1 MSLDWRYL
9 TIFRLKKDVNE
20 RAAYPQL
27 LQDPFLVLHGEAN
40 KNISDFVSDV
50 LDNSTEEN
58 QRVSNWFFF
67 KKNMRHFLAYF
78 FNLYIY
84 RPWYSLYLRTHTY
97 IKNISF
103 IQFHSLKDWWILLF
117 MSISMKRKTVKIN

>member
-58 QRVSNWFFF
+58 QRVSNWFF
-67 KKNMRHFLAYF
+67 KKKHAAFFGIFLQLIYIDHDTP
-78 FNLYIY
+78 YIY
-84 RPWYSLYLRTHTY
+84 VHIP
-97 IKNISF
+97 I
-103 IQFHSLKDWWILLF
+103 
-117 MSISMKRKTVKIN
+117 

>member
-67 KKNMRHFLAYF
+67 FKNMRHFLAYF

-117 MSISMKRKTVKIN
+117 MAISMKRKTVKIN